1 MNTPRVL
8 RSRRGLATLAAVV
21 AAVAGGVLIPT
32 AADAVRPAADT
43 ARSAAP
49 ASVTLPPTHAD
60 FDYQI
65 GGAYTPPDGVEVVSR
80 DHKSTPADGLYN
92 ICYVNAFQTQPGAEK
107 EWDSDLLLHDDNG
120 EVVYDSEWGEAVLDL
135 TTKDK
140 RERIAKKVNGWVDE
154 CAEKGF
160 QAVEPDNYDTFDRYE
175 DYLTP
180 DQAKSLLGLIADHA
194 HERNLA
200 VAQKNT
206 VELSADRESVGLDFA
221 IAEECGKWTECD
233 GYVKEFGD
241 HVIVI
246 EYSAEGLATACEG
259 WGDQLSIVRRD
270 KDVRP
275 AGHAD
280 YLRETC

>member
-21 AAVAGGVLIPT
+21 AAVAGGVLMPT

-43 ARSAAP
+43 ARAAAP
-49 ASVTLPPTHAD
+49 TSVTLPPTHAD

-80 DHKSTPADGLYN
+80 AHESTPADGLYN
-92 ICYVNAFQTQPGAEK
+92 ICYVNAFQTQPGAEE
-107 EWDSDLLLHDDNG
+107 EWDSDLLLRDDAG

-160 QAVEPDNYDTFDRYE
+160 QAVEPDNYDTFDRYA

-180 DQAKSLLGLIADHA
+180 EQAKSLLGLIADHA

-233 GYVKEFGD
+233 GYVEEFGD

-259 WGDQLSIVRRD
+259 WSDRLSIVRRD

-275 AGHAD
+275 IGHAD